1 MGPEQYI
8 QELLYRYNCV
18 VVPEFGAFLTQ
29 VKSAFI
35 QKSTNTFYPP
45 SKEISFNEQLSTNDG
60 LLVSYMANAEDTSY
74 EDMLEKVMETVTA
87 WKKDL
92 RDGKRLELAGIGKLK
107 FNREGKI
114 QFRPEEQVNYLTT
127 SFGLSSVVSQP
138 VIREVLKEEVE
149 ALEEKIPFII
159 TPEERSKGPSLRP
172 LLKYAAVVLLA
183 LSAGVTG
190 FRFYEENL
198 DKNQIA
204 RTNAQE
210 IVNRNIQEATFFN
223 TKPVELP
230 AITLPVAKKKVTPPV
245 AEKKK
250 VKTHHIIAGAFRI
263 KANAEKKVR
272 MLKAKGFQSE
282 YLGLNS
288 YGLHHVTY
296 GSFEDPKKALA
307 ELKVIRQKESPDA
320 WLLSVK

>member
-18 VVPEFGAFLTQ
+18 IVPEFGAFLTQ

-45 SKEISFNEQLSTNDG
+45 SKEISFNEQLATNDG
-60 LLVSYMANAEDTSY
+60 LLVSYMANAWGTSY
-74 EDMLEKVMETVTA
+74 EEMLEKVSETVAA

-92 RDGKRLELAGIGKLK
+92 RDGKRLELAGIGNLRYNRAGKL
-107 FNREGKI
+107 
-114 QFRPEEQVNYLTT
+114 QFRPEDQINYLTT
-127 SFGLSSVVSQP
+127 SFGLASVVAPP

-149 ALEEKIPFII
+149 TLEEKIPFII

-172 LLKYAAVVLLA
+172 ILKYAAVVLLA

-210 IVNRNIQEATFFN
+210 IVTRNIQEATFFN
-223 TKPVELP
+223 AKPVELSP
-230 AITLPVAKKKVTPPV
+230 VTLPVAKKK
-245 AEKKK
+245 EKK
-250 VKTHHIIAGAFRI
+250 VKTHHIIAGAFRV
-263 KANAEKKVR
+263 KANAEKKIR
-272 MLKAKGFQSE
+272 ILKAKGYNSA

-288 YGLHHVTY
+288 YGLHQVTY
-296 GSFEDPKKALA
+296 GSFEDPKIALA
-307 ELKVIRQKESPDA
+307 ELKNIRQKESPDA

>member
-45 SKEISFNEQLSTNDG
+45 TKEISFNQQLSSNDG
-60 LLVSYMANAEDTSY
+60 LLVSYMANAEETSY
-74 EDMLEKVMETVTA
+74 EDMLEKVMETVSG
-87 WKKDL
+87 WNRDI
-92 RDGKRLELAGIGKLK
+92 RDGKTLELAGIGKLW
-107 FNREGKI
+107 FNRAGKL
-114 QFRPEEQVNYLTT
+114 QFRPQEKVNYLTS
-127 SFGLSSVVSQP
+127 SFGLASVVAPP

-149 ALEEKIPFII
+149 ELEEKIPFII
-159 TPEERSKGPSLRP
+159 TPEERKKSPSFRP

-198 DKNQIA
+198 DKSQIA
-204 RTNAQE
+204 RTKAQE
-210 IVNRNIQEATFFN
+210 IVTRNIQEATFFN
-223 TKPVELP
+223 AKPAELP
-230 AITLPVAKKKVTPPV
+230 AVTLPVAK
-245 AEKKK
+245 KKK

-263 KANAEKKVR
+263 KANAEKKIR
-272 MLKAKGFQSE
+272 ILKSKGYNST

-288 YGLHHVTY
+288 YGLHQVTY
-296 GSFEDPKKALA
+296 GSFEDPQEALM
-307 ELKVIRQKESPDA
+307 ELKSIRQKDSPDA

>member
-18 VVPEFGAFLTQ
+18 VVPDFGAFLTQ

-45 SKEISFNEQLSTNDG
+45 TKEISFNQQLSTNDG
-60 LLVSYMANAEDTSY
+60 LLVSYMASAQETSY
-74 EDMLEKVMETVTA
+74 EDMLEKVMEAVSG
-87 WKKDL
+87 WKREI
-92 RDGKRLELAGIGKLK
+92 RDGKTLELAGIGKLW
-107 FNREGKI
+107 FNRAGKL
-114 QFRPEEQVNYLTT
+114 QFRPQEQVNYLTS
-127 SFGLSSVVSQP
+127 SFGLASVVAPP

-149 ALEEKIPFII
+149 ELEEKIPFII
-159 TPEERSKGPSLRP
+159 TPEERKQGPSLRP

-198 DKNQIA
+198 DKSQIA
-204 RTNAQE
+204 RTKAQE
-210 IVNRNIQEATFFN
+210 IVTRNIQEATFFN
-223 TKPVELP
+223 SKPVELP
-230 AITLPVAKKKVTPPV
+230 AVTLPVAKKKQ
-245 AEKKK
+245 

-263 KANAEKKVR
+263 KANADKKIR
-272 MLKAKGFQSE
+272 ILKGKGYKSA

-288 YGLHHVTY
+288 YGLHQVTY
-296 GSFEDPKKALA
+296 GSFEDPQQALA
-307 ELKVIRQKESPDA
+307 ELKTIRQNESPDA
-320 WLLSVK
+320 WLLSIK